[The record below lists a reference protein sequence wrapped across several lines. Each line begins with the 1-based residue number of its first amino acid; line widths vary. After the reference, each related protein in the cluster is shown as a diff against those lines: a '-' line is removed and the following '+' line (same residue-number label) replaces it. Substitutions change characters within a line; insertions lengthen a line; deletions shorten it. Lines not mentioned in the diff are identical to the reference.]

1 MTPTE
6 IEEQLATHSPEA
18 LLIDPRDDFRSALVG
33 VTRKP
38 DDQWSRTTDTMVAV
52 YSSERVIECLVEQGM
67 DEEGAWEWFYF
78 NIEGAWLG
86 DGTPAFISDT
96 DDVVMLEAG

>member
-1 MTPTE
+1 MTPAE
-6 IEEQLATHSPEA
+6 IEEHLTTHSPDA
-18 LLIDPRDDFRSALVG
+18 LLLEPRDGFRSALVG

-38 DDQWSRTTDTMVAV
+38 DDQWTRTTDTMVAV
-52 YSSERVIECLVEQGM
+52 YSAERVMECLVEDGM
-67 DEEGAWEWFYF
+67 GEEDAMEWFYF

-86 DGTPAFISDT
+86 DGTPTFISDT